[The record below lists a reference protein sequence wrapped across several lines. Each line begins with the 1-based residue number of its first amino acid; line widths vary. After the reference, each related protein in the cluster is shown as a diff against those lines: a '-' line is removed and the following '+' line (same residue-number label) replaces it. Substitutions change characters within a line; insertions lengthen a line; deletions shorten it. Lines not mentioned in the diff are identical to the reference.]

1 MLKLLRIDNFVLI
14 DRVELTLDKGYTV
27 ITGETG
33 SGKSILLNAI
43 NLLLGERADFSVIGK
58 KSNKSFVEAIFTME
72 DRFIDFFQENDL
84 DQSDDILV
92 RREIVKDGKSRAF
105 INDSPVQLST
115 LKELSTNL
123 LSVNS
128 QFNTYDLRSIN
139 YQMELF
145 DDMANTALLRKK
157 YNKEYLSWKLNLTT
171 LSKLAEKRKELDK
184 QSDYNQF
191 LIEELSQL
199 ELTTTDFAVYESA
212 LKRIEN
218 SDYIREV
225 ALQITQFSEEN
236 SPYSELRNLLSKI
249 DKVSDSD
256 AKMQQFR
263 DQLMAVLIELKEMMN
278 EADTLLN
285 AIDVDPDEQ
294 QKILKK
300 VDEYNRQLNK
310 HRFTQQSQLL
320 ELWNTLSFTANDHMQ
335 LDQDILQL
343 TNDCSTMQS
352 SLQKMAN
359 ELHEKRGIAAKD
371 IERQLSHI
379 LIDLKLMDT
388 SLSFDLRN
396 TEQLKENGCSNLTI
410 LFSANK
416 GMSMVP
422 IEKAASGGEMSRVML
437 ALQKIIS
444 EKRNLPTILFDEID
458 TGVSGDVAEKIGIL
472 LRSMG
477 QNMQLIAITHLPQV
491 SAKANYHF
499 KVEKD
504 SDGASAKTYVKRL
517 EKEEVALE
525 IARLMSGKVITSE
538 AIQTAKNLMN

>member
-320 ELWNTLSFTANDHMQ
+320 ELWNTLSFAANDHMQ
-335 LDQDILQL
+335 LDQDILKL